1 MPEPEVS
8 RGSQPENTYCVDAGN
23 TLNTSISPIP
33 GTLSGHAVQV
43 TADTH
48 LPDFLPRPEPSNCG
62 DNSHVRQMSSS
73 PSGGGILQRS
83 ESSSDISVLS
93 NPSESSIEVLAC
105 PSVRR
110 QLTPERPKVV
120 TEAVTPVKDAKQV
133 ENMVESSSSGSLV
146 NSVVLNLSR
155 EEGEA
160 DKSPVKEERCEEE
173 RRSDGGDK
181 SREDLTSVED
191 ESMSSVYLS
200 CDDTGTSVVAGTT
213 LDDTRSSTFLA
224 SDNDMR
230 RPTFCI
236 MTTLTLCWTLLFPTV
251 MLPMK
256 KLVILR

>member
-1 MPEPEVS
+1 M
-8 RGSQPENTYCVDAGN
+8 
-23 TLNTSISPIP
+23 
-33 GTLSGHAVQV
+33 
-43 TADTH
+43 
-48 LPDFLPRPEPSNCG
+48 
-62 DNSHVRQMSSS
+62 
-73 PSGGGILQRS
+73 QRS

-93 NPSESSIEVLAC
+93 NPSESSIKVLAC

-120 TEAVTPVKDAKQV
+120 TEVVTSVKVAKQV

-160 DKSPVKEERCEEE
+160 DQSPVKEEMCEEE

-230 RPTFCI
+230 RPTLCI